1 MVNDCQE
8 EEKDRLEKKK
18 VDLCLDPPQEGEKLD
33 LFGFFSAGYVSDREF
48 LDLVVGL
55 DLRGVSS
62 CEAFSYGLGQSGTW
76 CPTCC
81 LTHAI
86 IGHPAC

>member
-33 LFGFFSAGYVSDREF
+33 LFGFFFGR
-48 LDLVVGL
+48 L
-55 DLRGVSS
+55 
-62 CEAFSYGLGQSGTW
+62 
-76 CPTCC
+76 C
-81 LTHAI
+81 L
-86 IGHPAC
+86 